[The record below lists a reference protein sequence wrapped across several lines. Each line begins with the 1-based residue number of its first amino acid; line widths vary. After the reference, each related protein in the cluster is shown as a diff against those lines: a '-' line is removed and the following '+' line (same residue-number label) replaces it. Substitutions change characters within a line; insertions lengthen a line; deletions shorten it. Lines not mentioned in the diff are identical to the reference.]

1 MRITHHPD
9 ASILMTCAAG
19 SQPEVL
25 CAVIASHL
33 SVCPS
38 CMSEVGRLE
47 KIGVA
52 LFDGL
57 DPKPLK
63 SKVPLTAANAGDAQ
77 KKGWSHSDRSQDDVP
92 PPLTGVIGPRLDD
105 IEWLLLAA
113 GVWHF
118 PIPLSLAAKGDLRLV
133 KMSPGSELL
142 NCGHKGEELALVLRG
157 KCRDELNSL
166 CPGDFA
172 DREEGSDCL
181 IVADEALGCT
191 LLIASEHELQIVPS
205 PSQMSCPAG

>member
-57 DPKPLK
+57 DPKPLT
-63 SKVPLTAANAGDAQ
+63 SKVPLPAVNAGDAQ
-77 KKGWSHSDRSQDDVP
+77 KMGWSYSDSSRGDVP
-92 PPLTGVIGPRLDD
+92 PPLMGVIGPRLDD
-105 IEWLLLAA
+105 IEWRLLAV

-118 PIPLSLAAKGDLRLV
+118 PIPLSPAAKGDLRLI
-133 KMSPGSELL
+133 KMSPGSKLL
-142 NCGHKGEELALVLRG
+142 SCGRKGEGLALVLRG

-172 DREEGSDCL
+172 DREEGADGL
-181 IVADEALGCT
+181 IVADKALGCT
-191 LLIASEHELQIVPS
+191 LLVASEHELQFVPS
-205 PSQMSCPAG
+205 PSQMNCPPG